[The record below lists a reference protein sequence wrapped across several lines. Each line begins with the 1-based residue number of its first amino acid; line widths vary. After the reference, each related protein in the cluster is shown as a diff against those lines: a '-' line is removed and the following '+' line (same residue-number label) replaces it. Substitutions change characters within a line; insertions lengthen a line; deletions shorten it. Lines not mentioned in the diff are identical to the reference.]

1 MSQQDRLERFLG
13 RHRRIGIDTAPLIY
27 HLEGDDKYLGVTT
40 ALFTWLQGRA
50 VSAVTSTLTL
60 TELLV
65 QPYRMNDSVRVSTA
79 LAATVLFRHLEWE
92 PLTLVVADRAAQLRA
107 DHGLR
112 TPDAIQLATA
122 VAAGATGFV
131 TNDLSFRRIKE
142 IEVLVLDDL
151 ADGPNR

>member
-1 MSQQDRLERFLG
+1 MSRPAKLDPFLG

-40 ALFTWLQGRA
+40 RLFTWLQAQA

-65 QPYRMNDSVRVSTA
+65 QPYRMNDPARVSTA
-79 LAATVLFRHLEWE
+79 LAATVLFGHLEWA
-92 PLTLVVADRAAQLRA
+92 PLTLVVADRAARLRA

-122 VAAGATGFV
+122 LVAGATGFV

-151 ADGPNR
+151 VINR

>member
-1 MSQQDRLERFLG
+1 VSPADRLERFLG

-27 HLEGDDKYLGVTT
+27 HLEGDNKYLGVTT
-40 ALFTWLQGRA
+40 ALFTRLQGQA

-65 QPYRMNDSVRVSTA
+65 QPYRMNDPARVSTV
-79 LAATVLFRHLEWE
+79 LAATVLLRHLEWE
-92 PLTLVVADRAAQLRA
+92 PVTLLVADRAAQLRA

-112 TPDAIQLATA
+112 TADAIQLATA
-122 VAAGATGFV
+122 LVAGATGFV

-142 IEVLVLDDL
+142 IEVLVLDDV
-151 ADGPNR
+151 ADNQDR